1 MKSKLHFFLVF
12 LWSIAASATVTIFA
26 AIPLFYSLISPLNLT
41 ESNYLSQKTI
51 IYNFNTLMAYL
62 LNPFKRALH
71 MPDFK
76 SSSEGLHH
84 FADVKNLFI
93 FAILVTIVL
102 SVPTVLFIKNR
113 RYIQVYQELK
123 LCLMLPVFV
132 TVISLFGGFDTIF
145 ITFHKLLFRN
155 ADWLFDPATDPVIN
169 ILPESYFMACF
180 ILFGLIYLLF
190 WSTLLVK
197 TKRRIYHAKN

>member
-1 MKSKLHFFLVF
+1 MKVKLHFLLVF

-26 AIPLFYSLISPLNLT
+26 AIPLFYSLIKPLNLT
-41 ESNYLSQKTI
+41 ELSYLSQTTI
-51 IYNFNTLMAYL
+51 SYNFNTLMAYL
-62 LNPFKRALH
+62 LNPFNRALS

-76 SSSEGLHH
+76 SSSEGLSH

-93 FAILVTIVL
+93 LAMIATIILAI
-102 SVPTVLFIKNR
+102 PTLLFIKNR
-113 RYIQVYQELK
+113 QYIQVYQELK
-123 LCLMLPVFV
+123 LCLMLPLFV
-132 TVISLFGGFDTIF
+132 AVISLFGGFDTIF

-155 ADWLFDPATDPVIN
+155 ANWLFDPATDPVIN

-190 WSTLLVK
+190 WSMLLVK
-197 TKRRIYHAKN
+197 AKRRIYHAKN